1 MKDKRMSEER
11 ATYNATDSRIIEW
24 CLKQAKQLDSYESH
38 ELAVCH
44 YGEKAGAVIW
54 AVKALAG
61 LDEESSFVFEQVNA
75 ARTKRQLE
83 QAKRERQAAKEG
95 EGQ

>member
-1 MKDKRMSEER
+1 MSEER

-24 CLKQAKQLDSYESH
+24 CLKQAKELDSYESH

-44 YGEKAGAVIW
+44 YGDKAGAVIW
-54 AVKALAG
+54 AVRALAA
-61 LDEESSFVFEQVNA
+61 LDVDTTFVFEQING

-83 QAKRERQAAKEG
+83 QAKRERLAARDSKG
-95 EGQ
+95 